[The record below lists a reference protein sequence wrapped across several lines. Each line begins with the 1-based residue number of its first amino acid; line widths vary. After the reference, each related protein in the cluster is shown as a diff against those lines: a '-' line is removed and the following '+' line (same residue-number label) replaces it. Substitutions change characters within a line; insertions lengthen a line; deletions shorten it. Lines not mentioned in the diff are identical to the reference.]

1 MCLLGGLSWPRGT
14 SLARSTPVVAL
25 LDVRAGRRADAE
37 SADATQT
44 ETTTV
49 RYAPAHPSVFPY
61 VAETTIIVWM
71 DVGATARP

>member
-25 LDVRAGRRADAE
+25 LDVRADERTR
-37 SADATQT
+37 SPRTDATQT